1 MTLILKISCGGMV
14 FAKELKEKAVI
25 VFFFNEKE
33 RKSTAGIGEEERRER
48 GDNP

>member
-1 MTLILKISCGGMV
+1 MV

-25 VFFFNEKE
+25 VFLFFNEKE